1 MRRASLL
8 VAAALG
14 LLLAPEASAH
24 AEITPS
30 RVPANGVSTFVLS
43 VAGEEASPTVRI
55 AVQLPAGME
64 EVEPANARG
73 WQANRAGRVITW
85 TGGSIQQ
92 GDEGTFEVT
101 ARFPNTPGERLAFP
115 TVQTYGNG
123 TVVRWIGAPSSD
135 TPAPT
140 ILLTVA
146 TQPPPPPPPPPATQ
160 PPPPPPPVT
169 TTTNAP
175 SQDEDDGSTGWLVGA
190 VLIVILV
197 GAAVALL
204 WRRRRP

>member
-24 AEITPS
+24 AEITPG
-30 RVPANGVSTFVLS
+30 RVPANSVSTFVLS
-43 VAGEEASPTVRI
+43 VAGEEAAPTVRI

-101 ARFPNTPGERLAFP
+101 ARFPNSPGERLTFP

-123 TVVRWIGAPSSD
+123 AVVRWIGAASSD
-135 TPAPT
+135 TPAPS
-140 ILLTVA
+140 ILLTAA

-160 PPPPPPPVT
+160 PPPPPPPLT
-169 TTTNAP
+169 TTTNAS

-190 VLIVILV
+190 VVIVILV

>member
-8 VAAALG
+8 VIAALG
-14 LLLAPEASAH
+14 LVLASRAGAH
-24 AEITPS
+24 AEITPAK
-30 RVPANGVSTFVLS
+30 VPANSVSTFVLS
-43 VAGEEASPTVRI
+43 VEGEENAPTVKV
-55 AVQLPAGME
+55 AVQMPAGMAN
-64 EVEPANARG
+64 VKPASVRG
-73 WQANRAGRVITW
+73 WQTNFGGGVITW
-85 TGGSIQQ
+85 TGGAIRQ
-92 GDEGTFEVT
+92 GEFGKFEIT
-101 ARFPNTPGERLAFP
+101 AQFPNSPGETLKFP
-115 TVQTYGNG
+115 TVQTYGDG

-140 ILLTVA
+140 ILLTAA
-146 TQPPPPPPPPPATQ
+146 TQPPPPPPPATQ
-160 PPPPPPPVT
+160 PPPPPPPPVT

-190 VLIVILV
+190 VVIVVLV

>member
-1 MRRASLL
+1 MRQASLL
-8 VAAALG
+8 VVAVLG
-14 LLLAPEASAH
+14 LVLAPEASAH

-30 RVPANGVSTFVLS
+30 KVPANGVSDFVLS
-43 VAGEEASPTVRI
+43 VEGEENAPTIKV
-55 AVQLPAGME
+55 AMQLPARMPN
-64 EVEPANARG
+64 VKALPVPG
-73 WQANRAGRVITW
+73 WNSQMADRVITW
-85 TGGSIQQ
+85 TGGSIRQ
-92 GDEGTFEVT
+92 GDSGKFEVR
-101 ARFPNTPGERLAFP
+101 AQFPNTPGARLTFP

-123 TVVRWIGAPSSD
+123 TVVRWIGAALSD

-140 ILLTVA
+140 ILLTAA
-146 TQPPPPPPPPPATQ
+146 TEPP

-175 SQDEDDGSTGWLVGA
+175 SQDEDDGSTGWLIGA
-190 VLIVILV
+190 VIIVVLV